1 MDVFEAIAQRKSVR
15 RYADKPISKADLK
28 VIVDA
33 GRRAPTAR
41 NEQPWEFVVITDH
54 DRLQSIGATTDYG
67 QFIANAVACILVFCK
82 DTKYYLEDGSAA
94 VENMLLAAT
103 GLGIASCWVAGDK
116 KVYAKDIETLVKAPD
131 AIKLVA
137 MIPLGYP
144 TKTHSEHPKRP
155 LDEVMHW
162 ESF

>member
-1 MDVFEAIAQRKSVR
+1 MDVFEAIRQRKSVR
-15 RYADKPISKADLK
+15 RYADKPISRSDLELM
-28 VIVDA
+28 IDA

-41 NEQPWEFVVITDH
+41 NEQPWQFVVVTE
-54 DRLQSIGATTDYG
+54 RETLQYIGNSTDYG
-67 QFIANAVACILVFCK
+67 RFISDAAACVLVFCR

-94 VENMLLAAT
+94 VENILLAAT

-116 KVYAKDIETLVKAPD
+116 KAYAEDIKKRVNAPESM
-131 AIKLVA
+131 KLIA

-144 TKTHSEHPKRP
+144 TKNHSEHPKRP
-155 LDEVMHW
+155 LDEVLHW